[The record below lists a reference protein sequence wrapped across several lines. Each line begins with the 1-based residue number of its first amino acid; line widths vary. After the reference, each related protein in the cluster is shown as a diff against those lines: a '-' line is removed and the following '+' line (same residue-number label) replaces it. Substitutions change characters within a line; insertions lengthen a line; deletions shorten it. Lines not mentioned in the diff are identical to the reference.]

1 MVYGV
6 MVMGFCLEVIPLA
19 FIMRLSCCPCL
30 NSSDMVKPDMVK
42 PDMENS
48 DTNSNSL
55 NSNSINSNNVVND
68 AIKL

>member
-19 FIMRLSCCPCL
+19 FIMRLFCCPCPKTPDTVSPDTVSPDTVNSETIS
-30 NSSDMVKPDMVK
+30 NSS
-42 PDMENS
+42 
-48 DTNSNSL
+48 